1 MTLETE
7 FRNLIDETVGGKYI
21 GKLSIEKEDQQDG
34 PPVWGLFM
42 YLDLEYSPLILS
54 YQGTKEQFKDFVK
67 KEIKSRKLER
77 VSYWKTIKEPK
88 EYE

>member
-34 PPVWGLFM
+34 PPV
-42 YLDLEYSPLILS
+42 
-54 YQGTKEQFKDFVK
+54 
-67 KEIKSRKLER
+67 
-77 VSYWKTIKEPK
+77 
-88 EYE
+88 

>member
-1 MTLETE
+1 
-7 FRNLIDETVGGKYI
+7 
-21 GKLSIEKEDQQDG
+21 
-34 PPVWGLFM
+34 M